1 MRPILFD
8 KSARDFTTNGLGR
21 IECVSCEVSWSANGS
36 RELEAV
42 VSVTSPHV
50 SEIVNDNIIAAIP
63 YDGGTLQA
71 FRIYKVTKPLSGTFT
86 VYARHISSWLSY
98 IPCRPFTAETVTEA
112 LQKLKTNAM
121 EECPFTFWTDKNT
134 RATYTQDAP
143 ESILSRLGGVQGSIL
158 DVYGGDYDFDNFNVR
173 LWNNFGRDQSVAI
186 RYGKNLT
193 DINQEASIE
202 STVTGI
208 VPFWASESEVIY
220 YNGVVEADTAN
231 NFAHKRTVPYDFS
244 DDFEEAPTAAQL
256 KARAE
261 RYVIRNKI
269 GIPKV
274 NIKVSFVA
282 LWQTEEYKEIAPL
295 ERLRVFD
302 YVTVYYPKLDISAKA
317 QIIKTRYDCLRDRY
331 VEIELGELRSDFAN
345 TIVGLTDALTSK
357 QNALVARQNRTFA
370 NVLSQS
376 EEIREIKDN
385 VADLDEELGNVSQ
398 LIDDSLAAFEKKMDA
413 AIEAATDEITG
424 ANGGYIV
431 THQDSA
437 GRPYEL
443 LIMEKP
449 DINDPNNKNIWRWN
463 MGGLGYSKNGYGGPY
478 ETAITQ
484 KGAINAKFITTGTL
498 DAGIITTGIL
508 KASLIKAGVL
518 MDSAGKNFWNM
529 ESGAFKTDGGTFNN
543 IKAVNGKMTNVSATG
558 GTFTN
563 ITASGGQF
571 NNIRAQGG
579 VFNQIQAIDISA
591 TGSLSTSG
599 RDDGS
604 GTPFMNLI
612 GGRLAGGRSGNEGG
626 AIDFENSINNA
637 PAMRINSPRLFL
649 TGDVYTSKSTSTSGT
664 IEGRQGM
671 NFSANFFTYDID
683 FTGSAIADDI
693 DCDWTNIGLEFVNG
707 LLVEMRL
714 NGNPLANGTVLQ
726 HTTG

>member
-36 RELEAV
+36 RELEAA

-50 SEIVNDNIIAAIP
+50 SEIVNDNIIAVIP

-86 VYARHISSWLSY
+86 VYARHISYWLSY

-121 EECPFTFWTDKNT
+121 EECPFTFWTDKST

-173 LWNNFGRDQSVAI
+173 LWNNFGRDQNVTI

-220 YNGVVEADTAN
+220 YNGVVEADTAQ

-282 LWQTEEYKEIAPL
+282 LWQTEEYKDIAPL

-345 TIVGLTDALTSK
+345 TVIGLTDALASK
-357 QNALVARQNRTFA
+357 QNVLVARQNRTYA
-370 NVLSQS
+370 NVLAQA
-376 EEIREIKDN
+376 EEVQEIKGQ

-398 LIDDSLAAFEKKMDA
+398 LIDDSLNAFEKKMDA
-413 AIEAATDEITG
+413 AIEAATDEIIG
-424 ANGGYIV
+424 AKGGNIV
-431 THQDSA
+431 THLNSA
-437 GRPYEL
+437 GQPYEL
-443 LIMEKP
+443 LIT
-449 DINDPNNKNIWRWN
+449 DNTNLNRAKNIWRWN
-463 MGGLGYSKNGYGGPY
+463 IGGLGFSARGYNGPY
-478 ETAITQ
+478 TTAITQ
-484 KGAINAKFITTGTL
+484 SGAINANFITVGAL

-508 KASLIKAGVL
+508 QAGLIKAGVL
-518 MDSAGKNFWNM
+518 MDGAGKNYWNM
-529 ESGAFKTDGGTFNN
+529 QTGAFKTDGGTFNN
-543 IKAVNGKMTNVSATG
+543 IKAVGGTFSGITATG
-558 GTFTN
+558 GTFNN
-563 ITASGGQF
+563 ITASGGTF
-571 NNIRAQGG
+571 KNINA
-579 VFNQIQAIDISA
+579 VDISA
-591 TGSLSTSG
+591 TGSLLTKGAYDSKDQ
-599 RDDGS
+599 RYPYMRLAS
-604 GTPFMNLI
+604 GTLS
-612 GGRLAGGRSGNEGG
+612 GGRSAGTTWDETGGYIAFDGNMNGY
-626 AIDFENSINNA
+626 
-637 PAMRINSPRLFL
+637 PAMRLNSKSLFL
-649 TGDVYTSKSTSTSGT
+649 SGDVYTSRSIAGSPQSSETYTA
-664 IEGRQGM
+664 RDLD
-671 NFSANFFTYDID
+671 ANNIASDID
-683 FTGSAIADDI
+683 FVDDGEGRVWRFAWGSY
-693 DCDWTNIGLEFVNG
+693 NLSFRNG
-707 LLVEMRL
+707 LLVTYQYY
-714 NGNPLANGTVLQ
+714 PPQ
-726 HTTG
+726 DDD